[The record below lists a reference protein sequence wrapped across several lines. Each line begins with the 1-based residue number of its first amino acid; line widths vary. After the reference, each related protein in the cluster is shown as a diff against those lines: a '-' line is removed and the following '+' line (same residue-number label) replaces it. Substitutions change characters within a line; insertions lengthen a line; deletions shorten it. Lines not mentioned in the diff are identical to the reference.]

1 MITENEILG
10 KTGMT
15 EEEYQDLGEIYREV
29 LNRIMTADHQE
40 PEKRCV
46 LKKITRFQDMPDE

>member
-29 LNRIMTADHQE
+29 LNRIMTADHQK